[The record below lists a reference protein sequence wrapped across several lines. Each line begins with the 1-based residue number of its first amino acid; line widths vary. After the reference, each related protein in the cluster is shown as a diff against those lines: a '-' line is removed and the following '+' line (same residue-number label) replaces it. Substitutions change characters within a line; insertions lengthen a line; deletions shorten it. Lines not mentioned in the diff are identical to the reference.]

1 MAVGPELRTERL
13 LLRRWREADRE
24 PYAALNAD
32 PEVMR
37 HFPSTLTRSESD
49 EMIERFEEEF
59 DTRGYGPWAVE
70 VVGGADFIGFVGLH
84 EVTFA
89 CTFTPATE
97 IGWRLAKQHWGQG
110 YATEAAEEAL
120 RFGLDDLGLNP
131 IVSFTT
137 PGNRR
142 SRSVMEKLGLVHDPL
157 GDFDHPRLDAR
168 SPLRH
173 HVLYRYPHDHR
184 GS

>member
-1 MAVGPELRTERL
+1 MSEGPELRTERL
-13 LLRRWREADRE
+13 VLRRWRESDRV

-32 PEVMR
+32 PDVMR
-37 HFPSTLTRSESD
+37 HFPATLLRNESD

-59 DTRGYGPWAVE
+59 ESRGYGPWAVE
-70 VVGGADFIGFVGLH
+70 VIEGAPFIGFVGLH

-89 CTFTPATE
+89 STFTPATE
-97 IGWRLAKQHWGQG
+97 IGWRLAKEHWGHG
-110 YATEAAEEAL
+110 YATEAAREAL
-120 RFGLDDLGLNP
+120 RFALEDLALEP

-142 SRSVMEKLGLVHDPL
+142 SRAVMERLGLEHDPL
-157 GDFDHPRLDAR
+157 GDFDHPRLDPR

-173 HVLYRYPHDHR
+173 HVLYRYPH
-184 GS
+184 